1 MLKIKTTGGH
11 AMGIRRHLR
20 NILVASGLGLLG
32 LATASP
38 GHAQLKIIMSN
49 DNSGL
54 GLKGKT
60 FELLKKEIEQRLG
73 SKAAVELHHS
83 GTLFNQKT
91 QMQGVQLGSA
101 HFIAP
106 GQGTF
111 ASLSP
116 KVNVLSIPFLLPSPS
131 AIQAA
136 IEDPVV
142 RQTFMPDLERKN
154 LAVVAVW
161 MNGPRDI
168 SSRTQKPILVPRD
181 LAGLKIRVQPAPV
194 DIKTMQ
200 AFGAN
205 VVTIDWTEVPTA
217 IQQGVIDAVEPTPNA
232 LVGAGLP
239 ELIAQTSKVSYRY
252 DFYLVAT
259 NKSWWDKLPAD
270 VRASIQEAL
279 AATSKWN
286 WENADKENADA
297 YAQMLKLGKQIY
309 EPNEEQRK
317 QWVAAVQPLWKQFG
331 DDDVG
336 PEPMKR
342 MREINAKYR

>member
-1 MLKIKTTGGH
+1 MSLK
-11 AMGIRRHLR
+11 RLR
-20 NILVASGLGLLG
+20 PVSAFLTAALLLVA
-32 LATASP
+32 TP
-38 GHAQLKIIMSN
+38 GFAQIKIVMSN
-49 DNSGL
+49 DNSAL

-60 FELLKKEIEQRLG
+60 FDLFKKEIEARLG
-73 SKAAVELHHS
+73 NKVAVEMHHS

-106 GQGTF
+106 GQGVF

-116 KVNVLSIPFLLPSPS
+116 NVNVLSIPFLLPTPE
-131 AIQAA
+131 AIAA
-136 IEDPVV
+136 AVDDPKV
-142 RQTFMPDLERKN
+142 RQAFMPDLERKN
-154 LAVVAVW
+154 LAIVGVW

-168 SSRTQKPILVPRD
+168 SSRSQKAILLPGDMV
-181 LAGLKIRVQPAPV
+181 GIKIRVQPAPV

-217 IQQGVIDAVEPTPNA
+217 MQQGVIDAVEPTPNA

-239 ELIAQTSKVSYRY
+239 ELIAQTSRVSYRF

-259 NKSWWDKLPAD
+259 NKAWWDKLPAD
-270 VRASIQEAL
+270 VQAGVKEAL
-279 AATSKWN
+279 AVATKWN
-286 WENADKENADA
+286 WENTDKENAEA
-297 YAQMLKLGKQIY
+297 YVQVRKLGKSVY
-309 EPNEEQRK
+309 DLDDAQRA

-331 DDDVG
+331 DDAVG
-336 PEPMKR
+336 PEVMGRLK
-342 MREINAKYR
+342 EIAAKYK

>member
-1 MLKIKTTGGH
+1 MSIKRLQLVSAALTVGMLLFATPSVAQIKI
-11 AMGIRRHLR
+11 
-20 NILVASGLGLLG
+20 V
-32 LATASP
+32 
-38 GHAQLKIIMSN
+38 MSN
-49 DNSGL
+49 DNSAL

-60 FELLKKEIEQRLG
+60 FDLFKKEIEQRLG
-73 SKAAVELHHS
+73 GKVVVEMHHS

-116 KVNVLSIPFLLPSPS
+116 NVNVLSIPFLLPTPE
-131 AIQAA
+131 AIGAA
-136 IEDPVV
+136 IEDPKV
-142 RQTFMPDLERKN
+142 RQAFMPDLERKN
-154 LAVVAVW
+154 LAIVGVW

-168 SSRTQKPILVPRD
+168 SSRSQKAILLPSDMV
-181 LAGLKIRVQPAPV
+181 GIKIRVQPAPV

-217 IQQGVIDAVEPTPNA
+217 MQQGVIDAVEPTPNA

-239 ELIAQTSKVSYRY
+239 ELIAQTTRVSYRF

-259 NKSWWDKLPAD
+259 NKAWWDKLPAD
-270 VRASIQEAL
+270 VQSGIKAAL
-279 AATSKWN
+279 AATTKWN
-286 WENADKENADA
+286 WENTETENADA
-297 YAQMLKLGKQIY
+297 YAQLKKLGKSVY
-309 EPNEEQRK
+309 DLDDAQRK

-331 DDDVG
+331 DDAVG
-336 PEPMKR
+336 PEVMGRLK
-342 MREINAKYR
+342 EIAAKYK

>member
-1 MLKIKTTGGH
+1 M
-11 AMGIRRHLR
+11 
-20 NILVASGLGLLG
+20 
-32 LATASP
+32 
-38 GHAQLKIIMSN
+38 
-49 DNSGL
+49 
-54 GLKGKT
+54 
-60 FELLKKEIEQRLG
+60 
-73 SKAAVELHHS
+73 HHS

-116 KVNVLSIPFLLPSPS
+116 NVNVLSIPFLLPTPE
-131 AIQAA
+131 AIGAA
-136 IEDPVV
+136 IEDPKV
-142 RQTFMPDLERKN
+142 RQAFMPDLERKN
-154 LAVVAVW
+154 LAIVGVW

-168 SSRTQKPILVPRD
+168 SSRSQKAILLPSDMV
-181 LAGLKIRVQPAPV
+181 GIKIRVQPAPV

-217 IQQGVIDAVEPTPNA
+217 MQQGVIDAVEPTPNA

-239 ELIAQTSKVSYRY
+239 ELIAQTTRVSYRF

-259 NKSWWDKLPAD
+259 NKAWWDKLPAD
-270 VRASIQEAL
+270 VQSGIKAAL
-279 AATSKWN
+279 AATTKWN
-286 WENADKENADA
+286 WENTEKENADA
-297 YAQMLKLGKQIY
+297 YAQLKKLGKNVY
-309 EPNEEQRK
+309 DLDDAQRK

-331 DDDVG
+331 DDAVG
-336 PEPMKR
+336 PEVMGRLK
-342 MREINAKYR
+342 EIAAKYK

>member
-1 MLKIKTTGGH
+1 MSIHRLNMLSAAVVTGLFLFATPSNAQIK
-11 AMGIRRHLR
+11 
-20 NILVASGLGLLG
+20 VV
-32 LATASP
+32 
-38 GHAQLKIIMSN
+38 MSN
-49 DNSGL
+49 DNSAL

-60 FELLKKEIEQRLG
+60 FDLFKAEIEKRLG
-73 SKAAVELHHS
+73 GKVVVEMHHS

-116 KVNVLSIPFLLPSPS
+116 NINVLSIPFLLPSPE
-131 AIQAA
+131 AISAA
-136 IEDPVV
+136 IDDPKI
-142 RQTFMPDLERKN
+142 RQAFMPDLERKN
-154 LAVVAVW
+154 LAIVGVW

-168 SSRTQKPILVPRD
+168 SSRSQKAILLPGD
-181 LAGLKIRVQPAPV
+181 MAGIKIRVQPAPV

-217 IQQGVIDAVEPTPNA
+217 MQQGVIDAVEPTPNA

-239 ELIAQTSKVSYRY
+239 ELIAQTTKVAYRF

-259 NKSWWDKLPAD
+259 NKSWWDKLPSD
-270 VRASIQEAL
+270 VQAGIKEAL
-279 AATSKWN
+279 AVATKWN
-286 WENADKENADA
+286 WENTEKENADA
-297 YAQMLKLGKQIY
+297 YAQLKKLGKSVY
-309 EPNEEQRK
+309 DLDAGQRS

-331 DDDVG
+331 DDAVG
-336 PEPMKR
+336 PEVMGRLKA
-342 MREINAKYR
+342 IYAKYK